1 MAYSRTLNHFTSM
14 QELATIW
21 ASSTSYLV
29 NQPVIHNNFLYRCA
43 VAHTSSGSFQTDL
56 AAGNWERVSSAENAI
71 NWASG
76 AYYVLNQLVID
87 NDKLYKCLVAHTS
100 GGSFIADLQSA
111 YWVEISASEAGVF
124 NYIENADAEVDTLG
138 WSTYADAAGAQ
149 PVDGTGGSPN
159 ITFTRSTSSPLR
171 GDASFNLAKDA
182 VNRQGEGVAYDFTVD
197 NADLAKV
204 LTIAF
209 DYEVVSG
216 TYANGDLTIYL
227 IQDPSGTPLVIQP
240 AGYVIQAGTVGTKL
254 KAIATF
260 QTASNVNDYRL
271 CFHVAST
278 SASAYTLA
286 IDNVVVGPQVV
297 QYGAPVTDW
306 QEYTPTGTWTNNTT
320 YTGEYRRVGDSL
332 EVRALV
338 AVSGGAPNAT
348 ILRVNLPAGLSI
360 DTTKLATSVAEFT
373 VLGTG
378 GLNDSSTTAHKA
390 YVVYISATS
399 VGLRYQSAATSSTS
413 ASSQVSYNAPFAF
426 NTGDSVNLQF
436 SVPILGWSSTVQMS
450 NDTDTRVVAAKIRRT
465 AGQAVAG
472 TIATVVQWNQAEFD
486 THGSFNTG
494 TYTYTVPVAGI
505 YEISGQYVY
514 NGIPA
519 AAGYDANIRLYLNG
533 ADADIQ
539 TAANTGTV
547 SQTQIQRFLFRK
559 NLVAGDTIAIR
570 AYHSVGAGL
579 TILGDSTALGLS
591 ALHIVRLSG
600 PSAIAASET
609 VAARYTT
616 AAAQFIPNTAVAT
629 TVNFNTKD
637 YDTHGAVTTGT
648 SWIFTVPISGKY
660 LINAAIRYQT
670 LAWNGTNAA
679 FSVLYVNGAA
689 SVSIGDCPIWNTLTD
704 EVWINGQTTLQL
716 SAGDTIQYRTANS
729 RTSGNAAL
737 LANANYNYIDIVRI
751 GN

>member
-56 AAGNWERVSSAENAI
+56 AAGQWERVSSAENAI

-111 YWVEISASEAGVF
+111 YWVEVSASEAGVF

-171 GDASFNLAKDA
+171 GDADFELAKDA

-204 LTIAF
+204 LTITF

-216 TYANGDLTIYL
+216 TYLDGDLTIYL

-306 QEYTPTGTWTNNTT
+306 QVYTPIITATTTNPTLPTGGLSKNRAIW
-320 YTGEYRRVGDSL
+320 RRVGGSL
-332 EVRALV
+332 EVHYEFETNSPTGGNNGSGTYFFSLPPGLNYDTSKLAGSIVTYGV
-338 AVSGGAPNAT
+338 AVGQARFSTRDAIAYLSPNAGT
-348 ILRVNLPAGLSI
+348 GVFGIAYEDAGTTMAGL
-360 DTTKLATSVAEFT
+360 TQAQALM
-373 VLGTG
+373 
-378 GLNDSSTTAHKA
+378 TASNG
-390 YVVYISATS
+390 ISAHLT
-399 VGLRYQSAATSSTS
+399 
-413 ASSQVSYNAPFAF
+413 
-426 NTGDSVNLQF
+426 
-436 SVPILGWSSTVQMS
+436 VPILGWSSTVQMS
-450 NDTDTRVVAAKIRRT
+450 NDTDTRVVAARYRANT
-465 AGQAVAG
+465 TQA
-472 TIATVVQWNQAEFD
+472 
-486 THGSFNTG
+486 
-494 TYTYTVPVAGI
+494 
-505 YEISGQYVY
+505 IS
-514 NGIPA
+514 
-519 AAGYDANIRLYLNG
+519 
-533 ADADIQ
+533 
-539 TAANTGTV
+539 ANTGTKLVLGTKVFDTHSAFDATNNWYVVPV
-547 SQTQIQRFLFRK
+547 SGYYRVTGMVAFIGAPAGTTTIIGTLYK
-559 NLVAGDTIAIR
+559 NNVAVTDIAGTGVS
-570 AYHSVGAGL
+570 SVGQQERVNGSITIYANAGETL
-579 TILGDSTALGLS
+579 HVGAFS
-591 ALHIVRLSG
+591 AGAAFTLNQSSVWSYAEFERLSG

-609 VAARYTT
+609 VACKYT
-616 AAAQFIPNTAVAT
+616 NTAGTALTSSFDVKP
-629 TVNFNTKD
+629 FPTKIF
-637 YDTHGAVTTGT
+637 DTHGAYNTSTGVWT
-648 SWIFTVPISGKY
+648 CPVSGKY
-660 LINAAIRYQT
+660 RAYLRCSSVAINFGTTSAITVGIRKNNTDVAALLRYGNASSILQNENVTTTVDLI
-670 LAWNGTNAA
+670 
-679 FSVLYVNGAA
+679 
-689 SVSIGDCPIWNTLTD
+689 
-704 EVWINGQTTLQL
+704 
-716 SAGDTIQYRTANS
+716 AGDTISFVVRT
-729 RTSGNAAL
+729 TSSTTMSLDPERNE
-737 LANANYNYIDIVRI
+737 IHIERI

>member
-56 AAGNWERVSSAENAI
+56 AAGQWERVSSAENAI

-171 GDASFNLAKDA
+171 GDADFNLAKDA

-216 TYANGDLTIYL
+216 TYLDGDLTIYL

-240 AGYVIQAGTVGTKL
+240 AGYVIQAGTIGTKL

-306 QEYTPTGTWTNNTT
+306 QVYTPIITATTTNPTLPTGGLSKNRAIW
-320 YTGEYRRVGDSL
+320 RRVGGSL
-332 EVRALV
+332 EVHYEFETNSPTGGNNGSGTYFFSLPPGLNYDTSKLAGSIVTYGV
-338 AVSGGAPNAT
+338 AVGQARFSTRDAIAYLSPNAGT
-348 ILRVNLPAGLSI
+348 GVFGIAYEDAGTTMAGL
-360 DTTKLATSVAEFT
+360 TQAQALM
-373 VLGTG
+373 
-378 GLNDSSTTAHKA
+378 TASNG
-390 YVVYISATS
+390 ISAHLT
-399 VGLRYQSAATSSTS
+399 
-413 ASSQVSYNAPFAF
+413 
-426 NTGDSVNLQF
+426 
-436 SVPILGWSSTVQMS
+436 VPILGWSSTVQMS
-450 NDTDTRVVAAKIRRT
+450 NDTDTRVVAATLSRPT
-465 AGQAVAG
+465 SQ
-472 TIATVVQWNQAEFD
+472 TVSTSSETKVQLNSADVD
-486 THGSFNTG
+486 THNTADVS
-494 TYTYTVPVAGI
+494 TNYRWITPVPGF
-505 YEISGQYVY
+505 YEISASVSCSSY
-514 NGIPA
+514 NAGESGFARVKVNGNIQIA
-519 AAGYDANIRLYLNG
+519 SLVSAAGTSNVITIPSKVIALN
-533 ADADIQ
+533 
-539 TAANTGTV
+539 
-547 SQTQIQRFLFRK
+547 
-559 NLVAGDTIAIR
+559 AGDFVELFVQSGGDT
-570 AYHSVGAGL
+570 SFTVGGSSA
-579 TILGDSTALGLS
+579 TTWLS
-591 ALHIVRLSG
+591 IKRLSG

-609 VAARYTT
+609 VACKYT
-616 AAAQFIPNTAVAT
+616 NTAGTALTSSFDVKP
-629 TVNFNTKD
+629 FPTKIF
-637 YDTHGAVTTGT
+637 DTHGAYNTSTGVWT
-648 SWIFTVPISGKY
+648 CPVSGKY
-660 LINAAIRYQT
+660 RAYLRCSSVAINFGTTSAITVGIRKNNTDVAALLRYGNASSILQNENVTTTVDLI
-670 LAWNGTNAA
+670 
-679 FSVLYVNGAA
+679 
-689 SVSIGDCPIWNTLTD
+689 
-704 EVWINGQTTLQL
+704 
-716 SAGDTIQYRTANS
+716 AGDTISFVVRT
-729 RTSGNAAL
+729 TSSTTMSLDPERNE
-737 LANANYNYIDIVRI
+737 IHIERI

>member
-56 AAGNWERVSSAENAI
+56 AAGQWERVSSAENAI

-171 GDASFNLAKDA
+171 GDADFELAKDA

-204 LTIAF
+204 LTITF

-216 TYANGDLTIYL
+216 TYLDGDLTIYL

-260 QTASNVNDYRL
+260 QTASNVNNYRF

-306 QEYTPTGTWTNNTT
+306 QDFTPTGSWTSNTT
-320 YTGEYRRVGDSL
+320 YSGEYRRVGDSL
-332 EVRALV
+332 EVQVNLTL
-338 AVSGGAPNAT
+338 SGTPTTAGLT
-348 ILRVNLPAGLSI
+348 VNLPAGLSI
-360 DTTKLATSVAEFT
+360 DTSKLPSTTGNAITIGDARFADATGTGRASGSVGYENATSVRPYYLIAGSNAE
-373 VLGTG
+373 
-378 GLNDSSTTAHKA
+378 
-390 YVVYISATS
+390 
-399 VGLRYQSAATSSTS
+399 AAVTQAVPWAW
-413 ASSQVSYNAPFAF
+413 AS
-426 NTGDSVNLQF
+426 GDKVNLYYR
-436 SVPILGWSSTVQMS
+436 VPILGWSSTVQMS
-450 NDTDTRVVAAKIRRT
+450 NDTDTRVVAARYRANT
-465 AGQAVAG
+465 TQA
-472 TIATVVQWNQAEFD
+472 
-486 THGSFNTG
+486 
-494 TYTYTVPVAGI
+494 
-505 YEISGQYVY
+505 IS
-514 NGIPA
+514 
-519 AAGYDANIRLYLNG
+519 
-533 ADADIQ
+533 
-539 TAANTGTV
+539 ANTGTKLVLGTKVFDTHSAFDATNNWYVVPV
-547 SQTQIQRFLFRK
+547 SGYYRVTGMVAFIGAPAGTTTIIGTLYK
-559 NLVAGDTIAIR
+559 NNVAVTDIAGTGVS
-570 AYHSVGAGL
+570 SVGQQERVNGSITIYANAGETL
-579 TILGDSTALGLS
+579 HVGAFS
-591 ALHIVRLSG
+591 AGAAFTLNQSSVWSYAEFERLSG

-609 VAARYTT
+609 VACKYT
-616 AAAQFIPNTAVAT
+616 NTAGTALTSSFDVKP
-629 TVNFNTKD
+629 FPTKIF
-637 YDTHGAVTTGT
+637 DTHGAYNTSTGVWT
-648 SWIFTVPISGKY
+648 CPVSGKY
-660 LINAAIRYQT
+660 RAYLRCSSVAINFGTTSAITVGIRKNNTDVAALLRYGNASSILQNENVTTTVDLI
-670 LAWNGTNAA
+670 
-679 FSVLYVNGAA
+679 
-689 SVSIGDCPIWNTLTD
+689 
-704 EVWINGQTTLQL
+704 
-716 SAGDTIQYRTANS
+716 AGDTISFVVRT
-729 RTSGNAAL
+729 TSSTTMSLDPERNE
-737 LANANYNYIDIVRI
+737 IHIERI